1 MGLID
6 LGNCDNFHRL
16 LVPSRPPKPWQYE
29 VLRGLEGVVLAR
41 WRKDIG
47 TNHNMVVI
55 ASRQI
60 GKNEVK
66 ARFEARLA
74 SLFYNSA
81 RKATAL
87 TFAPTRAPQL
97 VISKDRLKEII
108 EDSPYLR
115 EVLKPAF
122 HEWYQFQAG
131 RFKLSFL
138 SADKDANTAGHTATV
153 VEQLDETQD
162 IEDAQFKKI
171 CQPMTASTGAPIIFY
186 GTEWNVESLLH
197 QQRQI
202 AEERQKRLGI
212 KLVHIIPWWV
222 EAEVNDDYRKYVEG
236 LIEELG
242 PDHVMIRTHFCCE
255 PAESAGN
262 MFKFSEIEAM
272 IGGHGRQQGP
282 ASDSYYVAGIDWCA
296 ARESDDKASS
306 DSDVAYQGHDS
317 TVVTIAECKFVW
329 NAKTNQKMPLLRV
342 VDHLAFPGREPYGV
356 VDDVYNF
363 VFGKWGCIKVA
374 SDNVGV
380 GNGPTQMLLARR
392 RQSVIAFSTQ
402 YASKSEL
409 GHHLVG
415 AIKTGRLTMYRD
427 DGQQHFREVMKQYRE
442 LRIHELRENAMM
454 KWGHPK
460 VKVNGESVHDDYVLS
475 MAYCY
480 EAGRQHIAANY
491 DPSANTAKSLFDDC
505 VWT

>member
-1 MGLID
+1 MGLINIGD
-6 LGNCDNFHRL
+6 CRAFHKH
-16 LVPSRPPKPWQYE
+16 LVPHRQPKKWQYN
-29 VLRGLEGVVLAR
+29 VLEALEGVILAR

-60 GKNEVK
+60 GKNECK

-74 SLFYNSA
+74 SLFQDSQ

-115 EVLKPAF
+115 DVLKPAF
-122 HEWYQFQAG
+122 HEWYQFKAG
-131 RFKLSFL
+131 RFTLSFL

-153 VEQLDETQD
+153 VEQLDESQD
-162 IEDAQFKKI
+162 ILDAQFKKI
-171 CQPMTASTGAPIIFY
+171 CQPMTAATGAPIVFY
-186 GTEWNVESLLH
+186 GTEWNVDSLLH
-197 QQRQI
+197 QQRLI
-202 AEERQKRLGI
+202 AEERQRKLGV
-212 KLVHIIPWWV
+212 KLVHIIPWTV
-222 EAEVNDDYRKYVEG
+222 EAEENKDYEEYVLG

-242 PDHVMIRTHFCCE
+242 ENHVMIRTHFCCE
-255 PAESAGN
+255 PAEAAGN
-262 MFKFSEIEAM
+262 MFKFSEVEAM
-272 IGGHGRQQGP
+272 IGAHGRALGP
-282 ASDSYYVAGIDWCA
+282 SNGSYYVAGIDWCA
-296 ARESDDKASS
+296 AREADNKEAA
-306 DSDVAYQGHDS
+306 DSDVAYQAHDS

-329 NAKTNQKMPLLRV
+329 NHHTNQKMPVLRV

-356 VDDVYNF
+356 VNEVYDF

-374 SDNVGV
+374 SDDNGV
-380 GNGPTQMLLARR
+380 GNGPTQMLVHRR
-392 RQSVIAFSTQ
+392 KNAVIPFSTQ

-415 AIKTGRLTMYRD
+415 AIKTGRLQMYRD
-427 DGQQHFREVMKQYRE
+427 DGKEHFRETLKQFRE
-442 LRIHELRENAMM
+442 LRVHELRENALM

-460 VKVNGESVHDDYVLS
+460 TKVNGESIHDDYVLS

-480 EAGRQHIAANY
+480 EAGRQHIAANH
-491 DPSANTAKSLFDDC
+491 DPSANSAQSLFDDC
-505 VWT
+505 EWN

>member
-1 MGLID
+1 MGIID
-6 LGNCDNFHRL
+6 LGDCRLFHKH
-16 LVPSRPPKPWQYE
+16 LVPHRPPKKWQYR
-29 VLRGLEGVVLAR
+29 VLEGLEGVTLAR

-60 GKNEVK
+60 GKNECK

-74 SLFYNSA
+74 SLFQDSQ

-115 EVLKPAF
+115 DVLKPAF
-122 HEWYQFQAG
+122 HEWYQFKAG
-131 RFKLSFL
+131 RFTLSFL

-153 VEQLDETQD
+153 VEQLDESQD
-162 IEDAQFKKI
+162 ILDAQFKKI
-171 CQPMTASTGAPIIFY
+171 CQPMTAATGAPIVFY
-186 GTEWNVESLLH
+186 GTEWNVDSLLH
-197 QQRQI
+197 QQRLI
-202 AEERQKRLGI
+202 AEERQRKLGV
-212 KLVHIIPWWV
+212 KLVHIIPWTV
-222 EAEVNDDYRKYVEG
+222 EAEENKDYEEYVLG

-242 PDHVMIRTHFCCE
+242 ENHVMIRTHFCCE
-255 PAESAGN
+255 PAEAAGN
-262 MFKFSEIEAM
+262 MFKFSEVEAM
-272 IGGHGRQQGP
+272 IGAHGRALGP
-282 ASDSYYVAGIDWCA
+282 SNGSYYVAGVDWCA
-296 ARESDDKASS
+296 AREADNKEAA
-306 DSDVAYQGHDS
+306 DSDVAYQAHDS

-329 NAKTNQKMPLLRV
+329 NHHTNQKMPVLRV

-356 VDDVYNF
+356 VNEVYDF

-374 SDNVGV
+374 SDDNGV
-380 GNGPTQMLLARR
+380 GNGPTQMLVHRR
-392 RQSVIAFSTQ
+392 KNAVIPFSTQ

-415 AIKTGRLTMYRD
+415 AIKTGRLQMYRD
-427 DGQQHFREVMKQYRE
+427 DGKEHFREVLRQFRE
-442 LRIHELRENAMM
+442 LRVHELRENAMM

-460 VKVNGESVHDDYVLS
+460 TKVNGESIHDDYVLS

-480 EAGRQHIAANY
+480 EAARQHIAANH
-491 DPSANTAKSLFDDC
+491 DPSANTAQSLFDDC
-505 VWT
+505 EWN